1 MFKEGACFMSSRFFP
16 VVCRAGLV
24 RPMSLSVLAGLLSC
38 GLAACSGGVVPSQY
52 LKQAEPGVTL
62 TKLSKDPA
70 AYRGKVVVLG
80 GVIVDEKQ
88 GDNRVWLH
96 VKNRPLDDDYVPHI
110 PVTKEGP
117 EAGHYWVM
125 VWKKDL
131 PKDYQNFS
139 RITVVGRLMGGK
151 IAFDENASDERIQN
165 VILSALYL
173 RGWGKDFGGYITESD
188 DSGFVRAPVAPK
200 SLQKNTTQ

>member
-1 MFKEGACFMSSRFFP
+1 MGSRFLRGVRHAGRVGTP
-16 VVCRAGLV
+16 VLSLV
-24 RPMSLSVLAGLLSC
+24 AVLLAG
-38 GLAACSGGVVPSQY
+38 GLAGCGGSAIPSKY
-52 LKQAEPGVTL
+52 VKQAEPGITL

-80 GVIVDEKQ
+80 GVIVDQKH

-117 EAGHYWVM
+117 EAGYYWVT
-125 VWKKDL
+125 VLQKDL
-131 PKDYQNFS
+131 PKDYQHWS
-139 RITVVGRLMGGK
+139 RITVVGRLTGGK
-151 IAFDENASDERIQN
+151 VAFDENASDERIQN
-165 VILSALYL
+165 IILSALYV
-173 RGWGKDFGGYITESD
+173 RGWGKDFGGYLVETD
-188 DSGFVRAPVAPK
+188 DSGLVRPPAAPK

>member
-1 MFKEGACFMSSRFFP
+1 MKDSSFRGVRRACGARF
-16 VVCRAGLV
+16 RG
-24 RPMSLSVLAGLLSC
+24 LSVIAAVLSC
-38 GLAACSGGVVPSQY
+38 GLVACGGGVVPSQY

-62 TKLSKDPA
+62 TKLSKDPT

-80 GVIVDEKQ
+80 GVIVKEKQ

-131 PKDYQNFS
+131 PKDYHHFA

-151 IAFDENASDERIQN
+151 IAFDEDASDERIQN

-173 RGWGKDFGGYITESD
+173 RGWDKRMGGYGIHEED
-188 DSGFVRAPVAPK
+188 DSGVFRAPAAPK
-200 SLQKNTTQ
+200 PLQKNSMP